1 VAVTHI
7 ALRVPSLTG
16 AEAFYRDLFGMQV
29 ILNDEIVMLRSEAL
43 TLALE
48 AGDASSRD
56 DGPLAHIGLHV
67 DDAEL
72 ERSQQRA
79 DSLQCKSLRVRS
91 DLLMIWDKYGVQWEL
106 TVNMAA
112 GCSRRQ
118 DRARMIRRLFLCCAL
133 SRIAAAGRRPVK
145 VGTTS

>member
-1 VAVTHI
+1 MAVTHI

-106 TVNMAA
+106 TSIWPPAVLA
-112 GCSRRQ
+112 
-118 DRARMIRRLFLCCAL
+118 
-133 SRIAAAGRRPVK
+133 SRIEPE
-145 VGTTS
+145 